1 MIRVLAALAPIALA
15 LAGCGGSG
23 TPGNAPAA
31 NLVLPTHSADPPVPA
46 DLPDIVPVRIETEL
60 GAITVAL
67 DHKHAPVT
75 VTNFVRYVDD
85 HRFDGTVFY
94 RASRTPGAPHHGF
107 VQGGIQ
113 HSYRLMLPPI
123 RLEPTTE
130 TGLLHRD
137 GTISMARST
146 PDTAMGDF
154 TISIGPNPGLDAHP
168 GRSGDNMGYAS
179 FGQVTEGMDVVR
191 RILGEPTVAQEGRG
205 PMAGQKLQRPIRIL
219 SIRRLPAP

>member
-1 MIRVLAALAPIALA
+1 MRALPAVTACVLA
-15 LAGCGGSG
+15 LAGCDGGEVAR
-23 TPGNAPAA
+23 NAPAA
-31 NLVLPTHSADPPVPA
+31 NLMLPTHRADPPVPTN
-46 DLPDIVPVRIETEL
+46 LPDIVPIRIETEL

-75 VTNFVRYVDD
+75 VTNFIRYVDD

-94 RASRTPGAPHHGF
+94 RASRTPGAPNHGL

-154 TISIGPNPGLDAHP
+154 TISVGPNPGLDAHP
-168 GRSGDNMGYAS
+168 DRPGDNRGYAS

-191 RILGEPTVAQEGRG
+191 RILARPTVAQEGRG
-205 PMAGQKLQRPIRIL
+205 PMAGQRLEAPVRII
-219 SIRRLPAP
+219 SIRRAG

>member
-1 MIRVLAALAPIALA
+1 MIRPLAVLALLPLA
-15 LAGCGGSG
+15 LAGCGGG
-23 TPGNAPAA
+23 GAPGNALAA
-31 NLVLPTHSADPPVPA
+31 NVVLPTHRADPPVPA
-46 DLPDIVPVRIETEL
+46 DLPDIVPIRIETGL

-75 VTNFVRYVDD
+75 VANFIRYVDD

-94 RASRTPGAPHHGF
+94 RASRTPGAPNHGF

-146 PDTAMGDF
+146 PNTAMGDF

-168 GRSGDNMGYAS
+168 GRPGDNQGYAS
-179 FGQVTEGMDVVR
+179 FGQVTQGMDVVR
-191 RILGEPTVAQEGRG
+191 RILAAPTVTQEGSG
-205 PMAGQKLQRPIRIL
+205 PMAGQRLRTPVRIV
-219 SIRRLPAP
+219 SIRRVTTP